1 MNVFEGFP
9 DVSMKDII
17 VNTDS
22 GIALAPSSLD
32 LVGVEPYLYSIDD
45 RTKVLR
51 EALKSITQKY
61 DHVLIDTPPSMGQFV
76 LNGLVAA
83 DRTIVT
89 LDSGFFALK
98 GVDALNIIFDDIR
111 ENIGRNVSADLAIIT
126 KTGIYDEKKRSFFDG
141 ILASLKS
148 LLNKDSDEIKERE
161 RILGNEEE
169 VRKLFTQVFTIPYDV
184 QIYEAQQ
191 HGMPIS
197 HYAPAGRAAR
207 AYSEIADIVK
217 KW

>member
-9 DVSMKDII
+9 DVNMKDII

-98 GVDALNIIFDDIR
+98 GVDALNMIFDDIR
-111 ENIGRNVSADLAIIT
+111 ENIGRNVSADLAIII
-126 KTGIYDEKKRSFFDG
+126 KTRIDDEKNRSFFDG

-148 LLNKDSDEIKERE
+148 LLNTDSAEIKDRE
-161 RILGNEEE
+161 RILENKEE
-169 VRKLFTQVFTIPYDV
+169 VKKLFRQVFSIPYDI

-191 HGMPIS
+191 HGMPVS